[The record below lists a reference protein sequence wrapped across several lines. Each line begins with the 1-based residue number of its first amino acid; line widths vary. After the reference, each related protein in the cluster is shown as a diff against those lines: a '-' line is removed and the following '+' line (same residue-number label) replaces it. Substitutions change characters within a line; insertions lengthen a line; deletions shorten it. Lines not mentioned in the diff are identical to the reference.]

1 MTLLVWYLKP
11 PPCRAPQHCGVF
23 CHAKYR
29 GGVTQGR
36 RGWKRPAVKVAE
48 VRSPLPLLVT
58 DEIGGVP
65 AGRGGKEIPAV
76 ETETGINLFPF
87 RDVSERK
94 VQ

>member
-1 MTLLVWYLKP
+1 M
-11 PPCRAPQHCGVF
+11 F
-23 CHAKYR
+23 CYAKYR
-29 GGVTQGR
+29 GGVR
-36 RGWKRPAVKVAE
+36 RTEGLENTDSGGDR

-65 AGRGGKEIPAV
+65 AGRGGKEIPAE

-87 RDVSERK
+87 RSVSERK

>member
-1 MTLLVWYLKP
+1 
-11 PPCRAPQHCGVF
+11 
-23 CHAKYR
+23 
-29 GGVTQGR
+29 
-36 RGWKRPAVKVAE
+36 VAE

>member
-1 MTLLVWYLKP
+1 MTE
-11 PPCRAPQHCGVF
+11 
-23 CHAKYR
+23 
-29 GGVTQGR
+29 
-36 RGWKRPAVKVAE
+36 GWKIPAVKVAE